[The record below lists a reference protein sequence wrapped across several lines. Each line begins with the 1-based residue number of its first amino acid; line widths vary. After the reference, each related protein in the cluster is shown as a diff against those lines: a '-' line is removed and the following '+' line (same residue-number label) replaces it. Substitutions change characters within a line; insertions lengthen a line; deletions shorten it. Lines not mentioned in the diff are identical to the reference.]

1 MEVVRGAHGM
11 DNDVRECARV
21 KPLNLNVVA
30 KGGEVAVQ
38 GAKLGG
44 APVIVGML
52 RRRNCHLHRRTV
64 GMRRRILGFHMH
76 E

>member
-1 MEVVRGAHGM
+1 MKAVRGAHGVD
-11 DNDVRECARV
+11 DNVRECARI
-21 KPLNLNVVA
+21 KPLNLDVVA

-52 RRRNCHLHRRTV
+52 RRRDSHLHRRAV
-64 GMRRRILGFHMH
+64 
-76 E
+76 

>member
-1 MEVVRGAHGM
+1 M
-11 DNDVRECARV
+11 DDNVRECARI
-21 KPLNLNVVA
+21 KPLNLDVVA

-52 RRRNCHLHRRTV
+52 RRRDSHLHRRAV
-64 GMRRRILGFHMH
+64 
-76 E
+76 